1 MTFSKL
7 KVPFIIVLDQN
18 QNLIIR
24 CDKQFGC
31 ESTSKERK
39 FPILHSKF
47 EYAKNFALK
56 LEEISKQVFQ

>member
-18 QNLIIR
+18 QNFIIR

-31 ESTSKERK
+31 DWSY
-39 FPILHSKF
+39 FNP
-47 EYAKNFALK
+47 YM
-56 LEEISKQVFQ
+56 IS